1 VDIGSAY
8 ETDYSA
14 PQVAGREVPFHSA
27 IREHLTGDHAWR
39 ATYGIAERLLAGGQ
53 TRAGAG
59 GLGDTVEGRRVL
71 LHLMAG
77 SKENGVARLV
87 RRA

>member
-14 PQVAGREVPFHSA
+14 PQVAGREVPF
-27 IREHLTGDHAWR
+27 REHLTGDHAWR